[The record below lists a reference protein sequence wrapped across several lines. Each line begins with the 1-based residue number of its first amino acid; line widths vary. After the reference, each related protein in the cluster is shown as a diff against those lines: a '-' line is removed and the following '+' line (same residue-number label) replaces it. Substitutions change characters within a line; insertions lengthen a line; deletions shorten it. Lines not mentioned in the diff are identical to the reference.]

1 MAVRTITEGTPA
13 KPRGRRRTRRLGNTL
28 IALGVVVLLY
38 SGLILA
44 WGDPVTWLWAHWQQR
59 ALTSEF
65 HKQEKQFI
73 VITPPPDTSAA
84 KALVR
89 KDALAFRH
97 SLKEGHAFGR
107 LSIGRIGLSDVVV
120 VQGTTAGIEADLS
133 KGPGHYMNTSFP
145 GLGRSVAIAGHRT
158 TFGAWFRHID
168 EIRNGDFID
177 LQMPYATF
185 HYKVEMHKVVVSTDW
200 SIIRPQGYE
209 RLVLSACHPIYS
221 ASHRWIVFARAI
233 SVTLP
238 GDGGS
243 YKL

>member
-1 MAVRTITEGTPA
+1 MATRTMAEGTPA
-13 KPRGRRRTRRLGNTL
+13 KPRGRRRTRRLANTL

-65 HKQEKQFI
+65 HQQQKQFI
-73 VITPPPDTSAA
+73 VTTPPPDTSAA
-84 KALVR
+84 VALVR
-89 KDALAFRH
+89 KDALAFKQ

-107 LSIGRIGLSDVVV
+107 LSIGRIGLNDVVV

-133 KGPGHYMNTSFP
+133 KGPGHYMNTPFP
-145 GLGRSVAIAGHRT
+145 GLGGSVAIAGHRT

-185 HYKVEMHKVVVSTDW
+185 HYKVEMHKVVVFNDW
-200 SIIRPQGYE
+200 SIIKPQGYE

-221 ASHRWIVFARAI
+221 ASHRWIVFARAV

>member
-1 MAVRTITEGTPA
+1 MAEGTPA

-38 SGLILA
+38 AGLILA

-65 HKQEKQFI
+65 HQQQKQFI
-73 VITPPPDTSAA
+73 ITTPPPDTSAA

-89 KDALAFRH
+89 KDALAFAH

-120 VQGTTAGIEADLS
+120 VQGTTAGIDADLS
-133 KGPGHYMNTSFP
+133 KGPGHYMNTPFP
-145 GLGRSVAIAGHRT
+145 GLGSSVAIAGHRT

-185 HYKVEMHKVVVSTDW
+185 HYKVETHKVVVSTDW

>member
-1 MAVRTITEGTPA
+1 MAEGTPA

-28 IALGVVVLLY
+28 IALGVGVLLY
-38 SGLILA
+38 AGLILA

-65 HKQEKQFI
+65 HQQQKQFI
-73 VITPPPDTSAA
+73 VTTPPPDSSAA
-84 KALVR
+84 VALVR
-89 KDALAFRH
+89 KDALAFNH

-120 VQGTTAGIEADLS
+120 VQGTTAGIDSDLS
-133 KGPGHYMNTSFP
+133 KGPGHYMNTPFP
-145 GLGRSVAIAGHRT
+145 GLGGSVAIAGHRT

-185 HYKVEMHKVVVSTDW
+185 HYKVEMHKVVVNTDW
-200 SIIRPQGYE
+200 SIIKPQGYE

-221 ASHRWIVFARAI
+221 ASHRWIVFARAV

>member
-1 MAVRTITEGTPA
+1 MAEGTPA
-13 KPRGRRRTRRLGNTL
+13 TTVKPRGRRRARRLGNTL

-38 SGLILA
+38 TGLILA
-44 WGDPVTWLWAHWQQR
+44 WGDPITWLWAHWQQR

-65 HKQEKQFI
+65 YKQEKQFI
-73 VITPPPDTSAA
+73 VTTPPADASAA

-89 KDALAFRH
+89 KDAVAFSH

-120 VQGTTAGIEADLS
+120 VQGTTAGIDADLS
-133 KGPGHYMNTSFP
+133 KGPGHYMNTPFP
-145 GLGRSVAIAGHRT
+145 GLNGSVAIAGHRT

-185 HYKVEMHKVVVSTDW
+185 HYKVQMHEVVVNTDW
-200 SIIRPQGYE
+200 SIIKPQGYE

-238 GDGGS
+238 GKGGT